1 LFLQTRVVYEVYQ
14 IPNNSFKTLDKYEG
28 GKVVQKRNLEARV
41 GYDFYQI
48 PIIISAK
55 INIDISF

>member
-1 LFLQTRVVYEVYQ
+1 LFLQTSVVYEVCQ
-14 IPNNSFKTLDKYEG
+14 IPNNSFKALDKYEG

-41 GYDFYQI
+41 SYDFYQI
-48 PIIISAK
+48 PIILSAK